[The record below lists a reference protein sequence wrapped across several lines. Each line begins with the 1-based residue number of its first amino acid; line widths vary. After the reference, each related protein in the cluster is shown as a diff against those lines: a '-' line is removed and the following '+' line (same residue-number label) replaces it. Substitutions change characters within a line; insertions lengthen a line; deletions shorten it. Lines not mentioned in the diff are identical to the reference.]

1 MLGCNAAYI
10 INASNKGDYPW
21 HQFCVRFWL
30 NLNYKNEMDGVT
42 WEQRLC
48 VVVWMALTAF
58 GSWRRCVGT
67 LPPGPPP
74 IWYCGDAAH
83 GNPGCGGV

>member
-1 MLGCNAAYI
+1 
-10 INASNKGDYPW
+10 
-21 HQFCVRFWL
+21 
-30 NLNYKNEMDGVT
+30 MDGDT

-48 VVVWMALTAF
+48 VVVWMALTALVL
-58 GSWRRCVGT
+58 GEDVVGT

-74 IWYCGDAAH
+74 IWYCGDVAH